1 MMVFNGP
8 AEVPE
13 GFGLSAVT
21 IGKFDGVHAGHRAV
35 IAELLADAH
44 SAGLASVVV
53 TFDRHPLALLR
64 PELCPETLVGVDQKL
79 RLLGETG
86 VDATLLLTFDEA
98 LAHLTPE
105 EFVSIVLVERVH
117 ARSVLVG
124 EDFRFGRGG
133 KGDVA
138 TLERLGREHGFTVRT
153 VADVLVGDAGRVSS
167 TRIRSLLA
175 DGDVAGAGELLGHVP
190 TVRGVV
196 VHGAK
201 RGRELGFPTA
211 NLSPDSDG
219 LIPADGVYA
228 GWFEVDGDVYPT
240 AFEGV
245 PQRQVEA
252 YLLDQDID
260 LYGKVVDVRFVER
273 IRGMVA
279 YEGIEPLILQ
289 MTDDVRHVRE
299 VLARD

>member
-1 MMVFNGP
+1 M
-8 AEVPE
+8 
-13 GFGLSAVT
+13 
-21 IGKFDGVHAGHRAV
+21 
-35 IAELLADAH
+35 
-44 SAGLASVVV
+44 
-53 TFDRHPLALLR
+53 
-64 PELCPETLVGVDQKL
+64 
-79 RLLGETG
+79 
-86 VDATLLLTFDEA
+86 
-98 LAHLTPE
+98 
-105 EFVSIVLVERVH
+105 H
-117 ARSVLVG
+117 AREVLVG

-133 KGDVA
+133 AGDVA
-138 TLERLGREHGFTVRT
+138 TLERLGAERGFRVRT
-153 VADVLVGDAGRVSS
+153 VADVLVGADGRVSS

-175 DGDVAGAGELLGHVP
+175 AGDVAGAGELLGHVP

-228 GWFEVDGDVYPT
+228 GWFEVEGAVYPAAISVGDNPT
-240 AFEGV
+240 FDGV

-252 YLLDQDID
+252 YLLDEDLD

-279 YEGIEPLILQ
+279 YEGIEPLIAQ
-289 MTDDVRHVRE
+289 MTDDVRRVRE
-299 VLARD
+299 VLGPF